1 MPTSKL
7 PALLGHLRELTQ
19 EYLTGGP
26 DSFDAFRDLA
36 SQLLNI
42 TVLKPGAVVR
52 QLASGARP
60 GEMLLG
66 GVPEPTDPLPL
77 TDGRFLRLT
86 ISLFRERVE
95 GGYRLKVR
103 KSAFQYQEHRDD
115 KASWIFRYDY
125 LRNPPER
132 EPGAHLQINGSLAR
146 AVLPDGKPLGRVRF
160 PTMRVSLEA
169 IIRPLVEEF
178 GVPCNESESVW
189 GPALES
195 TESVFF
201 DIQHLPVRSPELR
214 EPRMPARRKP
224 RRKK

>member
-1 MPTSKL
+1 LPPSKL
-7 PALLGHLRELTQ
+7 PALLGYLRELTQ
-19 EYLTGGP
+19 EYLKGGP
-26 DSFDAFRDLA
+26 GSFDAFRDLT

-42 TVLKPGAVVR
+42 TVMEPGAIVR
-52 QLASGARP
+52 LVASGARE

-66 GVPEPTDPLPL
+66 GAPEPTDPIPL

-132 EPGAHLQINGSLAR
+132 EPGAHLQINGSLVR
-146 AVLPDGKPLGRVRF
+146 AVLPEDKPLGRVRF
-160 PTMRVSLEA
+160 PTMRVSFEA
-169 IIRPLVEEF
+169 IIRLLVEEF
-178 GVPCNESESVW
+178 GVPCNESEDVW
-189 GPALES
+189 RPALDQ

-201 DIQHLPVRSPELR
+201 DIQHLPLR
-214 EPRMPARRKP
+214 LQERRDPRAP
-224 RRKK
+224 KKKERQKKK